1 MTTLSSLNAVLP
13 PTVTPLSNS
22 ANSLA
27 ATVRASQGAVTG
39 SASTI
44 VTIPSMIVAA
54 PIVYTQQGI
63 LAGVEPTV
71 TWAQSNTDAVSQ
83 VMAANYMAGTMS
95 GQFNN
100 LGSAL
105 LNRFTTTGD
114 DFSQSVTVG
123 SAGATGA
130 TGVVG
135 TSSHGPQ
142 DHIRLTVQTA
152 SGLEVDIKIDSGNG
166 TLGVSVHSSATLS
179 DAERTALAKLA
190 DGFQNA
196 INGLSASPPELDLSG
211 LTQFDPSVLSSVDMQ
226 FNVTGAGQN
235 NLSAEFSQN
244 SSARSVSLTDSAG
257 TVDLK
262 VDTSDSALWG
272 SGAQR
277 DQAIASYLAQF
288 DNANAKGHGN
298 AELMSMFKDAFTQM
312 NSDYGNST
320 QQLPGTAY
328 APWLAQSDQAML
340 TGLADFTASIT
351 DTAGSS
357 NPLLPNQQDTF
368 SYQVSQST
376 STKGDLMNGAISQ
389 NQQSHLRASYHE
401 ALSGGPVELDSSPAS
416 QNYNYIQ
423 ISDDASSTVNI
434 ETERGNLLLATLNQ
448 TSSQSTRQSQYVR
461 GLLVSDVTTPTSTS
475 NSKDL
480 LALLSPLLEDN
491 QAAQNSPA
499 WQQALSRIHGMIL
512 LNASAT

>member
-13 PTVTPLSNS
+13 PVVMPLSNT

-27 ATVRASQGAVTG
+27 ATVRASQGAVAG

-44 VTIPSMIVAA
+44 VTIPSTIVAA
-54 PIVYTQQGI
+54 PVVYTQQGI

-71 TWAQSNTDAVSQ
+71 TWAQSNTDAVSL
-83 VMAANYMAGTMS
+83 VMAANYMAGTTS

-105 LNRFTTTGD
+105 LDRFKTTGS

-123 SAGATGA
+123 SAGATG
-130 TGVVG
+130 VVG
-135 TSSHGPQ
+135 ASSHGPQ

-152 SGLEVDIKIDSGNG
+152 SGVEVDIKIDSGDG
-166 TLGVSVHSSATLS
+166 TLGVSVHSSGTLS
-179 DAERTALAKLA
+179 DAESAALAKLA

-196 INGLSASPPELDLSG
+196 IDGLGASPPKLDLSG

-235 NLSAEFSQN
+235 NISAEFSQN
-244 SSARSVSLTDSAG
+244 SSAKSVSLTDSAG
-257 TVDLK
+257 TVNLK

-277 DQAIASYLAQF
+277 GQAIASYLAQF

-298 AELMSMFKDAFTQM
+298 KELMSIFKDAFTQM
-312 NSDYGNST
+312 NGDYGNST
-320 QQLPGTAY
+320 QQLPGTAF

-340 TGLADFTASIT
+340 TGLGDFTGSIT
-351 DTAGSS
+351 DTAESS
-357 NPLLPNQQDTF
+357 NPLLPNQKDAF

-401 ALSGGPVELDSSPAS
+401 ALSGGPVELSLSPES

-423 ISDDASSTVNI
+423 ISDDASSTVHI

-461 GLLVSDVTTPTSTS
+461 GMLTSDVTTPTSTS

-480 LALLSPLLEDN
+480 LALLTPFFEDN
-491 QAAQNSPA
+491 EAAQNSAA
-499 WQQALSRIHGMIL
+499 WQQALSDMHGMIL